1 MKRLFMVVG
10 VVLGLCLIAGP
21 PAAAAPQQVT
31 LLHVNDTHS
40 HLEAWGPKDA
50 GLDGTLGGLP
60 KAAAIIAAE
69 KTADPNAIFVHSGD
83 FMNGDLFF
91 NEYRGVPELLLL
103 QSLGLDAF
111 VPGNNDFMQGILPST
126 LGTSFLK
133 SVLNSTWP
141 GGAGLVPMLGTN
153 LKPATFDALLP
164 WVTKTLVKDANGV
177 TVGFC
182 GLTVAQ
188 ATDPVPAAMGCV
200 TALRAAGAQ
209 VVIGVTHFG
218 MDAARA
224 LAGSVS
230 GIDVIVNGHDNAV
243 LEQPEAVARP
253 GGGTT
258 LIVSAG
264 CYYRYVGRLRLQV
277 DGTTVSFVDYALLGA
292 DADTP
297 SLPAVQ
303 QAVEDLKGPIVAR
316 YGDVYHQQ
324 LAWAAQD
331 IVGEPD
337 PAKAMRDTP
346 LGNLFTDAYRAL
358 TGTDVAFEAS
368 VFLRDALPRG
378 PIVGADV
385 FRSMPFGLPAAI
397 GTPPIAIVRPFR
409 LVTFRTTGAGLI
421 AVLQATIGMGG
432 DYFPQVSGMRLKYDS
447 RLEPESQVLVDS
459 VLVGDEKLVADR
471 LYSVT
476 VTEGVF
482 SAVRN
487 LMPWQDRVT
496 LDTLAFD
503 AARALVVERGELG
516 PVASNRIRDIGAIPG
531 KSR

>member
-1 MKRLFMVVG
+1 MRRKIITVFVAFLALA
-10 VVLGLCLIAGP
+10 VLTIGSGP
-21 PAAAAPQQVT
+21 SAAAAPQQVT

-50 GLDGTLGGLP
+50 SLDGTLGGLP

-69 KTADPNAIFVHSGD
+69 KTADPNALFVHSGD

-91 NEYRGVPELLLL
+91 SEYRGVKELQLL
-103 QSLGLDAF
+103 QSLGLDAY
-111 VPGNNDFMQGILPST
+111 VPGNNEFMQGT
-126 LGTSFLK
+126 TFLK

-153 LKPATFDALLP
+153 LKPDRYAALLP
-164 WVTKTLVKDANGV
+164 WVTKRLIKDANGV
-177 TVGFC
+177 KIGFC

-188 ATDPVPAAMGCV
+188 ATDPVPAAAECV
-200 TALRAAGAQ
+200 AALRAAGAQ
-209 VVIGVTHFG
+209 VVICVTHFG

-224 LAGSVS
+224 LAESVP

-243 LEQPEAVARP
+243 LEQPEVVTQS

-264 CYYRYVGRLRLQV
+264 HYYQYVGRLRLQV

-297 SLPAVQ
+297 PLAWVQ
-303 QAVEDLKGPIVAR
+303 QAVEDLKGPIVTR

-324 LAWAAQD
+324 LAWAGQD

-337 PAKAMRDTP
+337 PAKAKRDTP
-346 LGNLFTDAYRAL
+346 LGNVFTDAYRAL
-358 TGTDVAFEAS
+358 TGTDVAWEAS
-368 VFLRDALPRG
+368 AYLRDALPRG

-385 FRSMPFGLPAAI
+385 FRSMPFGLPAAV
-397 GTPPIAIVRPFR
+397 GSPPVEIVRPFR
-409 LVTFRTTGAGLI
+409 LVTFRATGAGLI
-421 AVLQATIGMGG
+421 ALLQKSIEMGG
-432 DYFPQVSGMRLKYDS
+432 DYFPQVSGLRLKYDS
-447 RLEPESQVLVDS
+447 RLAPGSQVLVDS

-482 SAVRN
+482 AVVKT
-487 LMPWQDRVT
+487 LIPVT
-496 LDTLAFD
+496 DAVMLDTLAFD

-516 PVASNRIRDIGAIPG
+516 PAASNRIRDIGAIPG

>member
-1 MKRLFMVVG
+1 M
-10 VVLGLCLIAGP
+10 LGRP
-21 PAAAAPQQVT
+21 
-31 LLHVNDTHS
+31 
-40 HLEAWGPKDA
+40 
-50 GLDGTLGGLP
+50 
-60 KAAAIIAAE
+60 
-69 KTADPNAIFVHSGD
+69 
-83 FMNGDLFF
+83 
-91 NEYRGVPELLLL
+91 
-103 QSLGLDAF
+103 
-111 VPGNNDFMQGILPST
+111 
-126 LGTSFLK
+126 FLK
-133 SVLNSTWP
+133 SVLDSTWL
-141 GGAGLVPMLGTN
+141 GGTGFVPMLGTN
-153 LKPATFDALLP
+153 LKDATYAGLLP
-164 WVTKTLVKDANGV
+164 WVTRRLIKDVNGV
-177 TVGFC
+177 KIGFC
-182 GLTVAQ
+182 GLTVSQ

-209 VVIGVTHFG
+209 VVICVTHFG
-218 MDAARA
+218 MEAARA
-224 LAGSVS
+224 LAGSVP

-243 LEQPEAVARP
+243 LEQPEVVAQS

-264 CYYRYVGRLRLQV
+264 HYYQYVGRLRLQV

-297 SLPAVQ
+297 PLAWVQ

-324 LAWAAQD
+324 LAWASQD

-337 PAKAMRDTP
+337 PAKAKRDTP

-368 VFLRDALPRG
+368 AYLRDALPRG

-385 FRSMPFGLPAAI
+385 FRSMPFGLPVV
-397 GTPPIAIVRPFR
+397 GTTIVRPYR

-421 AVLQATIGMGG
+421 AVLQETIRLGG

-447 RLEPESQVLVDS
+447 RLEPGSQVLVDS
-459 VLVGDEKLVADR
+459 VLVGDEKLVADSS
-471 LYSVT
+471 YSVT

-482 SAVRN
+482 AVVQT
-487 LMPWQDRVT
+487 LIPVTDVVT
-496 LDTLAFD
+496 LNTLAFD